1 METFVILLESKVV
14 KVNFD
19 ILRLYLKLG
28 IQIN

>member
-1 METFVILLESKVV
+1 MEKFVILLESEVV

-19 ILRLYLKLG
+19 ILRLCLMLG